1 MGINYRRIRRRD
13 WPDRRQADRCPAAR
27 GLRGVWSAAAVIAL
41 CASAACTRRIYVPVE
56 RVTRDSVTNLRLR
69 ADTLIERDSVYIA
82 ISGDTVVREVY
93 RWRTRTRTRTD
104 TLYRT
109 LRDTVPVVIAPTRER
124 GDTPSWRTRLRQGLE
139 AVKWTTRAIFIFLAA
154 RWAVRRLRAL
164 RRSQ

>member
-1 MGINYRRIRRRD
+1 MKRIFQRLRRRQE
-13 WPDRRQADRCPAAR
+13 PDRRQIYRHLAAR
-27 GLRGVWSAAAVIAL
+27 CRPGVWAAAAVAL

-82 ISGDTVVREVY
+82 VSGDTVVREVY

-109 LRDTVPVVIAPTRER
+109 LRDTVPVVIAPARER

-164 RRSQ
+164 RRPQ